1 MKTNIILYSAALL
14 AVLLPL
20 SCVDRNELKP
30 SAPQTLEIRA
40 SIPGFDIETK
50 SADGSELPE
59 NLYAYPLGAE
69 FSEGVTPLRQNSS
82 DGSTYLFNIPGE
94 TRRILFST
102 IGDGTSAYG
111 VTYPAPASV
120 FRADVLD
127 GQPIGTDV
135 LTGWLNEYTSGQ
147 ASAGVTLTRASA
159 RVMVELITVLGQDTL
174 PDYSTRF
181 SDVSVSISDIYT
193 SVEVSADTAG
203 TVYSGSGQITLPV
216 NTPVHTLPAH
226 SDNPPITLTVT
237 TAGGETMTYSGVLPA
252 RINRNGSYSITLTLT
267 QDNVGVGFTLEDITV
282 SEQKLYL
289 DGPYGFS
296 LITLSNN
303 TVLFGNQAGEADTV
317 TVTKSLLGT
326 WTASIPAEAL
336 GYFSFENLTNGT
348 SATAESPVLTGEEGD
363 EIRIATLQSNSTTA
377 INEEILFS
385 TSDGHTYPLTL
396 YQSNGMQQ
404 SITYYAED
412 YHYLGVSGINLQ
424 LMSIDNSGNTETL
437 TTGNIH
443 SNYNSGRYQIVG
455 DFITYL
461 NIGDADLSELSFSN
475 CVTLSELYL
484 TNCIGSLTSLN
495 LDQTPVVESL
505 EIDYENS
512 NTQGNTLTHLGLS
525 GLSSLKMVILTIP
538 SLQYIDFP
546 TDKQRLEEV
555 YIYEPENLE
564 YMTISEY
571 PSLNTFHLSTGTPA
585 PMLKYIE
592 LSGCTALSSFQ
603 YPSSMPSLYK
613 LDLTNCSSLK
623 DLDINRDYENLVDLM
638 FTGCSSLESFRLC
651 SSILEDN
658 LDFTGCTSLKDVEV
672 ALGSITNYL
681 IGINLSNC
689 GEIDNVR
696 ILAPNLT
703 DFTFDGTQINNLELS
718 GFDVISSVNFASAN
732 IKNLNVHTC
741 NILTD
746 IILTGNTNLRKF
758 ETSNNYRLANI
769 DLSGSSVDSVIV
781 EGCTNLTSLNTSN
794 CAGMT
799 HLTIDMPAMPTAI
812 TDFPRLDGSTNL
824 HSIYLERLPIQ
835 SLDLTAQT
843 MLDSLDISYCSNLKD
858 LNCSGLTNLKH
869 FNLVEG
875 GSDVNLSGCT
885 SLKELDLEGDYL
897 STLQTDGMTGL
908 EFLRIEN
915 AGTFSSL
922 SIPVMPNLQEIQLNN
937 LSTLSSFSIAEG
949 NAVKRLK
956 LYEVPN
962 LNPYNLAINSTSS
975 MEQLQ
980 IYNMA
985 AYTESGYTLDFS
997 GYTALKLVNVQACQ
1011 YLKDVSFNGC
1021 SSISKLYAKFCYNLT
1036 DINIDGC
1043 SSLTE
1048 LDLCSTDIDTDM
1060 AIYVLEA
1067 LPDNSA
1073 LPTASF
1079 YSISWTPAAEN
1090 QEALQEYKNAAQT
1103 EKKWYSS
1110 ESGFD
1115 DMVFDFRD

>member
-326 WTASIPAEAL
+326 WTAAIPAETIE
-336 GYFSFENLTNGT
+336 YFSFENLTNGT

-363 EIRIATLQSNSTTA
+363 EIRITTLLPNTTTVVK
-377 INEEILFS
+377 EEIPFS

-424 LMSIDNSGNTETL
+424 LMSIDNSGNTEVIQ
-437 TTGNIH
+437 TGDTYN
-443 SNYNSGRYQIVG
+443 NYNSGRYQIVG

-461 NIGDADLSELSFSN
+461 RIGDAELNELSFSN
-475 CVTLSELYL
+475 CGTLSDLEIYNCTGTLTDLYL
-484 TNCIGSLTSLN
+484 DGN
-495 LDQTPVVESL
+495 TPVVENLS
-505 EIDYENS
+505 IDYENS
-512 NTQGNTLTHLGLS
+512 NTQGNTLTYLGLS
-525 GLSSLKMVILTIP
+525 GLSNLKSVSLTIP
-538 SLQYIDFP
+538 SLQNIEFP
-546 TDKQRLEEV
+546 TDRQKLEEV
-555 YIYEPENLE
+555 YVYELDNLTE
-564 YMTISEY
+564 LNLSGSTALKSLYLPSA
-571 PSLNTFHLSTGTPA
+571 PSLW
-585 PMLKYIE
+585 
-592 LSGCTALSSFQ
+592 
-603 YPSSMPSLYK
+603 K
-613 LDLTNCSSLK
+613 LDLTNCTSLK
-623 DLDINRDYENLVDLM
+623 ELSLLYNNYDNLVDFL
-638 FTGCSSLESFRLC
+638 FTGCSSLESFSLE
-651 SSILEDN
+651 SSLIEDE
-658 LDFTGCTSLKDVEV
+658 LDFTGCTSLNRVYIH
-672 ALGSITNYL
+672 LSGRTNYL
-681 IGINLSNC
+681 QKINLSNC
-689 GEIDNVR
+689 GQIDNVS
-696 ILAPNLT
+696 INYAEQLGEIQSE
-703 DFTFDGTQINNLELS
+703 GTQIDRMELTGLS
-718 GFDVISSVNFASAN
+718 GLSSLSLSTTNIIDLYVNDC
-732 IKNLNVHTC
+732 HD
-741 NILTD
+741 LTD
-746 IILTGNTNLRKF
+746 IIIAGSTSLRKIQ
-758 ETSNNYRLANI
+758 SLNNSMLVNV
-769 DLSGSSVDSVIV
+769 DLNSSSVDSVIM
-781 EGCTNLTSLNTSN
+781 ENCTNLASLNTSN

-799 HLTIDMPAMPTAI
+799 HLTINMPSLPSTVV
-812 TDFPRLDGSTNL
+812 DYPRLDGCTSLQSMYLNNL
-824 HSIYLERLPIQ
+824 PTQ

-843 MLDSLDISYCSNLKD
+843 LLNHLDITYCSNLKD
-858 LNCSGLTNLKH
+858 LNCSGLTSLRH

-875 GSDVNLSGCT
+875 GRNINLTGCT
-885 SLKELDLEGDYL
+885 AIKELDLGGSYL
-897 STLQTDGMTGL
+897 STLELDGMTGL
-908 EFLRIEN
+908 EFLRIQN
-915 AGTFSSL
+915 ASSITSL
-922 SIPVMPNLQEIQLNN
+922 SIPVLPNLQEIQLN
-937 LSTLSSFSIAEG
+937 SMGSLSSLSIAEG
-949 NAVKRLK
+949 NAVKRLR
-956 LYEVPN
+956 LYDLQN
-962 LNPYNLAINSTSS
+962 LNYNNLAINSSS
-975 MEQLQ
+975 SLEQLY
-980 IYNMA
+980 INYMA
-985 AYTESGYTLDFS
+985 GSTEFGEYALDLSGYS
-997 GYTALKLVNVQACQ
+997 ALKLVNIESCE
-1011 YLKDVSFNGC
+1011 YLKDVSFSSC
-1021 SSISKLYAKFCYNLT
+1021 SSISKLHTKYCSYLT

-1048 LDLCSTDIDTDM
+1048 LDLTSTGIGTDM

-1073 LPTASF
+1073 LPSASF
-1079 YSISWTPAAEN
+1079 YSFNGTTAGNSQDVLQDYISKAMSEKRWYMSQTSLEN
-1090 QEALQEYKNAAQT
+1090 IE
-1103 EKKWYSS
+1103 
-1110 ESGFD
+1110 
-1115 DMVFDFRD
+1115 FDFRD